1 MESDLMHSKAS
12 LKYSLL
18 NTNQYLANLQNSF
31 QSAFAIFIARW
42 KYFLYIHYIY
52 TYIYHISLKSL
63 VD

>member
-1 MESDLMHSKAS
+1 MESDLMHSKGS

-42 KYFLYIHYIY
+42 KYFYTSIIYIHIY
-52 TYIYHISLKSL
+52 YISLKSL